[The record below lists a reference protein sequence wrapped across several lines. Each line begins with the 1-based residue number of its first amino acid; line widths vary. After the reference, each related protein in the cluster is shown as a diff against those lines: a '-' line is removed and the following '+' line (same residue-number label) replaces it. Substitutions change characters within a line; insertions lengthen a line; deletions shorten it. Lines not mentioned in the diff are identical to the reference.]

1 MHQVLLQ
8 CSIGEKVILV
18 ELVFLLVAFAYLL
31 LGHDLLQEIDET
43 NTKVRVRNSPV
54 ENDRYGSC

>member
-31 LGHDLLQEIDET
+31 LRHDLLQEIDET
-43 NTKVRVRNSPV
+43 NTKVRIRNSPV

>member
-31 LGHDLLQEIDET
+31 LRHDLLQEIDET

>member
-31 LGHDLLQEIDET
+31 LRHDLLQEIDET
-43 NTKVRVRNSPV
+43 NTKVRVCNSPV
-54 ENDRYGSC
+54 ENDRYGTC